1 MWTLLNATVHI
12 TQEWMWLH
20 IGSVYNCGM
29 KQVFLRALVDAGI
42 ELENFV
48 TQMKILPRHARDEH
62 EWEDGKCGFHSLT
75 LCSCGQCGE
84 GDVKCERKAYKT
96 RNVIM
101 CPYLSLAYQIEC
113 EKRAQQAHDV
123 IHPVLGRGHTD
134 QNEASHNV
142 LIRFRP
148 KHSDDSPPL
157 PCVH

>member
-1 MWTLLNATVHI
+1 MLGPSRKKKI
-12 TQEWMWLH
+12 
-20 IGSVYNCGM
+20 
-29 KQVFLRALVDAGI
+29 
-42 ELENFV
+42 V
-48 TQMKILPRHARDEH
+48 TRMKILPRHARDEH

-123 IHPVLGRGHTD
+123 IHPVLGRGYTN

-142 LIRFRP
+142 LICFRP
-148 KHSDDSPPL
+148 KHFQMTRLHYHVSTNLGLLQSNMTYMNR
-157 PCVH
+157 VHSVH